1 MEPQKNII
9 YQTVELPYDLYLEL
23 DYDLLN
29 RSDIH
34 WISENCPHI
43 LEDLSCAPPPICEV
57 SYESTLKKY
66 VKLPKIMKKA
76 KTLPSNLD

>member
-1 MEPQKNII
+1 MESHQHII
-9 YQTVELPYDLYLEL
+9 HLTIELPHDLSLEL

-43 LEDLSCAPPPICEV
+43 LEGLSCAPPPIRDA
-57 SYESTLKKY
+57 SYKSTLKKY
-66 VKLPKIMKKA
+66 VNPPKRMKKV
-76 KTLPSNLD
+76 KPRR